1 MPLAPFHPAV
11 AAWFERR
18 FGAPTEVQALAWPAI
33 RSGAHTLIAAPT
45 GSGKTLAA
53 FLAALDELARDA
65 LAGRLEDATR
75 VVYVSPLRALSNDI
89 KNNLEEP
96 LAGIR
101 AEMAA
106 RGLGEIEI
114 RTALRTGDTP
124 ASERTAMAKRPPHIL
139 VTTPESLYLLL
150 TSESGRAMLRTARTA
165 IVDEIH
171 ALAPNR
177 RGAHLALSLARLE
190 ALAQAPAAA
199 GAPGTPAGGL
209 TRVGL
214 SATQRPIEEVA
225 RWLVGVGADGSA
237 PPCTIVDVGHARR
250 LDLAIEL
257 PSSPLEAVMANEVWE
272 EIYDRTAEL
281 IREHRTT
288 LVFVNTRRRAERT
301 VRHLADRL
309 GEAAVAAHHGSLS
322 REKRLEAERRLKAG
336 DLRAVVATS
345 SLELGIDVGAVE
357 LVVQVG
363 STRSI
368 AGLLQRVGRSGH
380 HLAGLP
386 KGRVFPTSR
395 DELVEVT
402 ALFDAVRRGELD
414 RLHIPEKPLDVLA
427 QQIVAAVAAEEW
439 TEDDLYDLI
448 RRAWPYR
455 DVERAEFDEIVAM
468 LAQGFHTRRGRRSAY
483 LHQDAVNGRLRARR
497 GARMTALTS
506 GGAIPDTADY
516 DVLLEPSATFIGTV
530 NEDFAVESL
539 AGDIFQLG
547 NLSWRILKVE
557 PGRLRVE
564 DARGQPPS
572 IPFWLGEAPARTAE
586 LSAAVSRLREEIA
599 ARMAAAPSPEEGV
612 EAVVAWLTGEV
623 GLTPPAARQV
633 ADYLAAGWAALGL
646 LPSQRTLVAERFFD
660 EAGDMHLVLHSTFGS
675 RINRALGLALRKRFC
690 QSFNFELQ
698 AAASDDAVV
707 LSLGPTH
714 SFPLPEVFRFLR
726 SETAR
731 DVLTQAM
738 LDSPLFPVRWR
749 WNASRSLALPRFRGG
764 KRVPPRLQRQQAED
778 LAAVLFPDQ
787 LACFENI
794 VGEREVPDHPLVRQT
809 VHDCLEEAMDATGL
823 ERLLA
828 RVEAGDLAVE
838 ARELTEP
845 SPLAHEI
852 LNARVYEFLD
862 DAPLEERRT
871 QAVMTRRW
879 LDVDSAAELGT
890 LDAAAIERVRAE
902 AWPEPQDADELH
914 DALVT
919 LGFVREEE
927 GQVGEWGELFA
938 ALAAA
943 GRATVAAVGERGGS
957 EVGARLWVAAE
968 RLAELLALHPKAR
981 LEPEL
986 TLPPRLA
993 RDVEPDAARV
1003 ELMRAR
1009 LGGLGPVTA
1018 DRLAR
1023 EIALPRS
1030 AAEAALAALEGEG
1043 FVLRGRYTPDLPAG
1057 EEEWCER
1064 RLLARIHR
1072 ATVER
1077 LRREIEP
1084 VSAGEFLRFLLA
1096 WQRAAPSERAEGGGS
1111 LPAVL
1116 EQLEGFSAPAGAWER
1131 EILPARIA
1139 GYDPAWL
1146 DALCLSGRWVWGRT
1160 APSPSTGARGGSLRA
1175 TPMAFLQRG
1184 NLPLWGE
1191 LAPAPP
1197 GAGEEERLSSGA
1209 GAVLAVLRERGAC
1222 FFDELAR
1229 ASGLLE
1235 TQVEAALAELVAAGL
1250 LTADAP
1256 AGLRALLTPAH
1267 KRPRAPY
1274 RGAGS
1279 PLEAAG
1285 RWSVLRTAAGKEEE
1299 LSPETIEAVAR
1310 VLLRRYGVVFK
1321 RLLDRETLLP
1331 PWRDLLRV
1339 YRRLEARGELRGG
1352 RFVAGPSGEQ
1362 YALPEAVG
1370 KLRALRRAAPT
1381 GEMVAVSA
1389 ADPLNLLGVLT
1400 PGGRLPALTGNRL
1413 LYRDGVPIAAREAGR
1428 TRFLV
1433 DLDPAARWRAETA
1446 LLRRPAHAQPVQEA
1460 LQRPA

>member
-18 FGAPTEVQALAWPAI
+18 FGAATEVQARAWPAI

-65 LAGRLEDATR
+65 LAGPLEDATR

-101 AEMAA
+101 AELAA
-106 RGLGEIEI
+106 RGLGPIEI

-124 ASERTAMAKRPPHIL
+124 AAERTAMAKRPPHVL
-139 VTTPESLYLLL
+139 VTTPESLFLLL
-150 TSESGRAMLRTARTA
+150 TSESGRNMLRTARTA

-190 ALAQAPAAA
+190 ALAA
-199 GAPGTPAGGL
+199 PAGGL
-209 TRVGL
+209 TRIGL

-225 RWLVGVGADGSA
+225 RWLVGVDAAGNV

-250 LDLAIEL
+250 LDLGLEF
-257 PSSPLEAVMANEVWE
+257 PSSPLAAVMANEVWE
-272 EIYDRTAEL
+272 EVYDRTAEL
-281 IREHRTT
+281 IREHKTT

-309 GEAAVAAHHGSLS
+309 GEGAVAAHHGSLS

-395 DELVEVT
+395 DELVECA
-402 ALFDAVRRGELD
+402 ALLDAVRRGELD

-427 QQIVAAVAAEEW
+427 QQMVAAVAAEEW
-439 TEDDLYDLI
+439 SEDDLYALV

-455 DVERAEFDEIVAM
+455 DLARAELDELVAM

-483 LHQDAVNGRLRARR
+483 LHHDAVNGRLRARR

-516 DVLLEPSATFIGTV
+516 DVLLEPAATFIGTV

-557 PGRLRVE
+557 PGRIRVE

-572 IPFWLGEAPARTAE
+572 IPFWLGEAPARTEE
-586 LSAAVSRLREEIA
+586 LSGAVSRLRETVA
-599 ARMAAAPSPEEGV
+599 ALLAAAPSIEEGV
-612 EAVVAWLTGEV
+612 ETVVAWLTGEV
-623 GLTPPAARQV
+623 GLSPAAARQV
-633 ADYLAAGWAALGL
+633 TDYLAAGWAALGV

-675 RINRALGLALRKRFC
+675 RVNRAFGLALRKRFC

-726 SETAR
+726 SDTVR
-731 DVLTQAM
+731 GVLTQAM

-749 WNASRSLALPRFRGG
+749 WNVSRSLALPRFRGG

-778 LAAVLFPDQ
+778 LAALLFPDQ

-794 VGEREVPDHPLVRQT
+794 VGEREIPDHPLVRQT
-809 VHDCLEEAMDATGL
+809 VQDCLEEAMDATGL

-828 RVEAGDLAVE
+828 RVESGEVAIE
-838 ARELTEP
+838 ARDLTEP

-890 LDAAAIERVRAE
+890 LDAAAIERVRE
-902 AWPEPQDADELH
+902 QAWPDPEDADELH

-919 LGFVREEE
+919 LGFLREAE
-927 GQVGEWGELFA
+927 GQAGNWDELFA
-938 ALAAA
+938 ALVSA
-943 GRATVAAVGERGGS
+943 GRATVAAIPPRDAGEPA
-957 EVGARLWVAAE
+957 ARLWIAAE
-968 RLAELLALHPKAR
+968 RLAELLAIHPEAP
-981 LEPEL
+981 LAPEL
-986 TLPPRLA
+986 SLPPRLA
-993 RDVEPDAARV
+993 RSVAPEEALVEIVRG
-1003 ELMRAR
+1003 R

-1018 DRLAR
+1018 ERLAS
-1023 EIALPRS
+1023 ETALPRS
-1030 AAEAALAALEGEG
+1030 RVDAALAALEGEG
-1043 FVLRGRYTPDLPAG
+1043 FVLRGRFTPDLPAG

-1084 VSAGEFLRFLLA
+1084 VSIAELLRFLLV
-1096 WQRAAPSERAEGGGS
+1096 WQRVAPAERAEGGGS

-1116 EQLEGFSAPAGAWER
+1116 EQLEGFGAPAAAWES

-1139 GYDPAWL
+1139 GYEPEWL
-1146 DALCLSGRWVWGRT
+1146 DSLCMSGRWVWGRT
-1160 APSPSTGARGGSLRA
+1160 APAAIGGGRGGSLRA
-1175 TPMAFLQRG
+1175 TPLAFLQRG
-1184 NLPLWGE
+1184 NLPLWSE

-1197 GAGEEERLSSGA
+1197 APPAEGEEERLSSA
-1209 GAVLAVLRERGAC
+1209 AAAALAVLRERGAC
-1222 FFDELAR
+1222 FFDEVAR
-1229 ASGLLE
+1229 ASGLLQTQLE
-1235 TQVEAALAELVAAGL
+1235 TALAELVAAGRI
-1250 LTADAP
+1250 TADAP

-1267 KRPRAPY
+1267 RRPRIPAH

-1285 RWSVLRTAAGKEEE
+1285 RWSLLRSAAERGAEP
-1299 LSPETIEAVAR
+1299 SPEAVEAVAR

-1321 RLLDRETLLP
+1321 KLLERETLLP

-1370 KLRALRRAAPT
+1370 KLRSLRRSAPA
-1381 GEMVAVSA
+1381 GEMIAVSA

-1400 PGGRLPALTGNRL
+1400 PGARLPALTRNRL
-1413 LYRDGVPIAAREAGR
+1413 LFRDGLPIAVREAGR

-1446 LLRRPAHAQPVQEA
+1446 LLRRPPHAKPAEETALVQPA
-1460 LQRPA
+1460 